1 MSRRRKSFEQLKTPI
16 PLTAGERTARVKVP
30 GAEQAHCADLSASLA
45 RGIDAW
51 VLTCTAQLQTFVDSK
66 TVSLSSVTAYGKA
79 LRYFFEYLRAAITVA
94 PPTTPAALRPGHVS
108 SFVDWLACHPRLA
121 KVSQRNV
128 YTHVK
133 SVLRALQDRGE
144 IVDDDELFPRNPFP
158 DASGGKKGYAPLSLA
173 ERSRLADA
181 LRRDII
187 DLHTGRLQASESQA
201 LAVYALALAMRT
213 GLNTSPLLELGRDCL
228 QLHPFMPRMR
238 LMRAYKRRGNA
249 THVKTLRYQRDLA
262 IPSAVPLDGAAL
274 FEEVLRRTEPLL
286 RQAPAQWANKVWLY
300 RSTAQVNGGSICCLT
315 EGVLGY
321 NVGTFVQRHAL
332 QADDGS
338 ALTLNTSRLR
348 KTMEN
353 RLWRLSN
360 GDLFTVAALMGHTPA
375 VAEQSYLRVT
385 DDMRRNAAFVGE
397 ALADTYRGTR
407 PLPLEPTPVGNCVDT
422 IRGHRAPGDG
432 THCTDFLSC
441 LGCRSFAIVGSPQD
455 LHRLFSFYWFLQA
468 EGRAAR
474 GSDWAEHY
482 LLLRTQID
490 AFTLDKFDE
499 ALVEQAKEEA
509 RVRPLKFWSQYARM
523 TGRTHGDP

>member
-1 MSRRRKSFEQLKTPI
+1 MSSRRKSFEQVKTPTL
-16 PLTAGERTARVKVP
+16 PAAGEPTARVRMP
-30 GAEQAHCADLSASLA
+30 GGERAHCADLSAWLA
-45 RGIDAW
+45 RGIDPW
-51 VLTCTAQLQTFVDSK
+51 VLTCTAQLQAFVDNK
-66 TVSLSSVTAYGKA
+66 TVSLSSVTAFGKA
-79 LRYFFEYLRAAITVA
+79 LRYFFEYLRAGISTA
-94 PPTTPAALRPGHVS
+94 PPTTPAALRPNHMT
-108 SFVDWLACHPRLA
+108 SFIDWLVCHPRLA

-133 SVLRALQDRGE
+133 SVLLALQDRGE
-144 IVDDDELFPRNPFP
+144 IDDDDELFPRNPFP
-158 DASGGKKGYAPLSLA
+158 NAAAEKKGCAPLSLA

-187 DLHTGRLQASESQA
+187 DLHTGRLQVCESQA
-201 LAVYALALAMRT
+201 LAVHALALAMRT

-228 QLHPFMPRMR
+228 QPHPFMPRMR

-286 RQAPAQWANKVWLY
+286 RHAPARWSNKVWLY
-300 RSTAQVNGGSICCLT
+300 RSTAQVNAGSICCLT
-315 EGVLGY
+315 EGALQY
-321 NVGTFVQRHAL
+321 NIGTFVQRHAL
-332 QADDGS
+332 LADDGS
-338 ALTLNTSRLR
+338 VLTLNTSRLR

-397 ALADTYRGTR
+397 ALVDTFRGTHA
-407 PLPLEPTPVGNCVDT
+407 LPLEPTPVGNCMDT
-422 IRGHRAPGDG
+422 VRGHRAPGDG
-432 THCTDFLSC
+432 SHCTDFLSC
-441 LGCRSFAIVGSPQD
+441 LGCRSFAIVGSRQD
-455 LHRLFSFYWFLQA
+455 LHRLFSFYWFLHA
-468 EGRAAR
+468 EGHAAR
-474 GSDWAEHY
+474 GGGWAEHY

-499 ALVEQAKEEA
+499 ALVEQAKAAA
-509 RVRPLKFWSQYARM
+509 RERPLKFWSQYARM
-523 TGRTHGDP
+523 TGRTHGEP

>member
-1 MSRRRKSFEQLKTPI
+1 MNHRRKSFKQVNIPV
-16 PLTAGERTARVKVP
+16 PLTAAEPTARVKAP
-30 GAEQAHCADLSASLA
+30 DAERTHCADLSAWLA
-45 RGIDAW
+45 RGLDAR
-51 VLTCTAQLQTFVDSK
+51 VLTSTAQLQAFVDNK
-66 TVSLSSVTAYGKA
+66 TVSLCSVTAYGKA
-79 LRYFFEYLRAAITVA
+79 LRYFFEYLCAGVTVT
-94 PPTTPAALRPGHVS
+94 PPTTPAALRPGHVR
-108 SFVDWLACHPRLA
+108 SFVDWLAAHPRLA

-133 SVLRALQDRGE
+133 SVLRALQDLGE
-144 IVDDDELFPRNPFP
+144 IGDDDNLFPHNPFP
-158 DASGGKKGYAPLSLA
+158 DASGEKKGCAPLSLG

-187 DLHTGRLQASESQA
+187 DLHTGRLKTSESQA

-213 GLNTSPLLELGRDCL
+213 GLNTAPLLELGRDCL
-228 QLHPFMPRMR
+228 QPHPFMPRMR

-274 FEEVLRRTEPLL
+274 FEEVLRRTEPLQQ
-286 RQAPAQWANKVWLY
+286 QAPSRWANKVWLY
-300 RSTAQVNGGSICCLT
+300 RSTAQVNAGSICCLT
-315 EGVLGY
+315 EGALGY
-321 NVGTFVQRHAL
+321 NIGTFVQRHAL
-332 QADDGS
+332 LADDGS

-375 VAEQSYLRVT
+375 VADQSYLRVT

-397 ALADTYRGTR
+397 ALADTYRGTES
-407 PLPLEPTPVGNCVDT
+407 LPLEPTPVGNCVDT

-468 EGRAAR
+468 EGHAAR
-474 GSDWAEHY
+474 DSDWAGHY

-499 ALVEQAKEEA
+499 GLVEQAKEEA
-509 RVRPLKFWSQYARM
+509 RVRPLKFWSQYARK
-523 TGRTHGDP
+523 TGRTHGEP

>member
-1 MSRRRKSFEQLKTPI
+1 MNRRRKSFEQLKTPTL
-16 PLTAGERTARVKVP
+16 LTAGEPTARVKLP
-30 GAEQAHCADLSASLA
+30 GAEQAHCADLSAWLA

-51 VLTCTAQLQTFVDSK
+51 VLTCTAQLQAFVDNK
-66 TVSLSSVTAYGKA
+66 TVSLSSVAAFGKA
-79 LRYFFEYLRAAITVA
+79 LRYYFEYLHTGIAVA
-94 PPTTPAALRPGHVS
+94 PPATPAALRPNNVA
-108 SFVDWLACHPRLA
+108 SFVTWLASHPRLA

-133 SVLRALQDRGE
+133 SVLVALQDRGE
-144 IVDDDELFPRNPFP
+144 IADDKELFPRNPFA
-158 DASGGKKGYAPLSLA
+158 DASGAKKGSTPLSLT

-187 DLHTGRLQASESQA
+187 ELHMGRFQASESQA
-201 LAVYALALAMRT
+201 LTVYALALAMRT
-213 GLNTSPLLELGRDCL
+213 GLNTSPLLELCRDCL
-228 QLHPFMPRMR
+228 QPHPFMPRMR

-249 THVKTLRYQRDLA
+249 THIKTLRYQRDVAMPAA
-262 IPSAVPLDGAAL
+262 IPLDGAAL

-286 RQAPAQWANKVWLY
+286 RQAPTKWANKVWLY
-300 RSTAQVNGGSICCLT
+300 RSTAQVNAGRICCLT
-315 EGVLGY
+315 EGALGY
-321 NVGTFVQRHAL
+321 NIRTFVQRHAL
-332 QADDGS
+332 LANDGS

-397 ALADTYRGTR
+397 ALADTYRGTQPTR
-407 PLPLEPTPVGNCVDT
+407 LEPTPVGNCVDT
-422 IRGHRAPGDG
+422 VRGHRAPGDG

-441 LGCRSFAIVGSPQD
+441 LGCRSFAIVGSKQD
-455 LHRLFSFYWFLQA
+455 LHRLFSFYWFLHA
-468 EGRAAR
+468 ESRAAR
-474 GSDWAEHY
+474 GSDWTEHF

-523 TGRTHGDP
+523 PGRTHDIE

>member
-1 MSRRRKSFEQLKTPI
+1 MSRSRKSFKQVKTPV
-16 PLTAGERTARVKVP
+16 PLTAGEPTARVKVP
-30 GAEQAHCADLSASLA
+30 GAERTHCADLSAWLA

-51 VLTCTAQLQTFVDSK
+51 VLTCTAQLQAFVDNK
-66 TVSLSSVTAYGKA
+66 TVSLSSVMSYGKA
-79 LRYFFEYLRAAITVA
+79 LRYFFEYLCAVITVA
-94 PPTTPAALRPGHVS
+94 PPTTPAAVRAGHVS
-108 SFVDWLACHPRLA
+108 SFVAWLACHPRLA
-121 KVSQRNV
+121 RASQRNV

-144 IVDDDELFPRNPFP
+144 IGGDEDLFPRNPFP
-158 DASGGKKGYAPLSLA
+158 DASGGNKGCAPLSPG

-187 DLHTGRLQASESQA
+187 DLHTGRLQTSESQA

-213 GLNTSPLLELGRDCL
+213 GLNTSPLLELGRDCM
-228 QLHPFMPRMR
+228 QPHPFMPRMR
-238 LMRAYKRRGNA
+238 LIRAYKRRGNA
-249 THVKTLRYQRDLA
+249 THVKTLRYQRDLEV
-262 IPSAVPLDGAAL
+262 PSAVPLDGAAL
-274 FEEVLRRTEPLL
+274 FEELLRRTEPLL
-286 RQAPAQWANKVWLY
+286 RQAPAQRANKVWLY
-300 RSTAQVNGGSICCLT
+300 RSTAQVNAGSICCLT
-315 EGVLGY
+315 ESALGY
-321 NVGTFVQRHAL
+321 NIGTFVQRHAL
-332 QADDGS
+332 LADDGS

-375 VAEQSYLRVT
+375 VAEENYLRVT

-397 ALADTYRGTR
+397 ALADTYRGTES
-407 PLPLEPTPVGNCVDT
+407 LPLEQTPVGNCVDT
-422 IRGHRAPGDG
+422 LRGHRAPGDG

-441 LGCRSFAIVGSPQD
+441 LGCRSFAIVGSLKD

-468 EGRAAR
+468 EGHAAR
-474 GSDWAEHY
+474 GGDWAGHY

-499 ALVEQAKEEA
+499 VLVEQAKEEA

-523 TGRTHGDP
+523 NGKTHGEP